1 MLTSNQVR
9 LTADCRGKIRGAT
22 LPAPI
27 TFSSDFLMHPRWR
40 HFNGDSLPST
50 PGFSPEGG
58 YPLFS
63 IPSSP
68 GESSG
73 SASAAHPSG
82 LDFPPRMRGV
92 YPASVN
98 ARLDASAPQ
107 MHVPGAQIV
116 SARLRARTMPLQLF
130 AEDVDLLSTSD
141 WAATGDSPEHAGL
154 RRVHTWHGVLRQLP
168 DHVSHMGPP
177 VAAEAPAGHNV
188 LRRAA
193 SSFNALQSL
202 PPLRVLPPPVTAG
215 SPPLPHVD
223 LDVDFETE
231 IRPYLGQCLVCSRIG
246 SLCPCPYLW
255 LKNVFGVC
263 LGPAPNG
270 YGNVCLRLYDA
281 SCERCMSRD

>member
-1 MLTSNQVR
+1 V
-9 LTADCRGKIRGAT
+9 
-22 LPAPI
+22 
-27 TFSSDFLMHPRWR
+27 
-40 HFNGDSLPST
+40 PST
-50 PGFSPEGG
+50 PGFSPEAG
-58 YPLFS
+58 YALFS

-82 LDFPPRMRGV
+82 LDFAPRMGTGV
-92 YPASVN
+92 YRVGVN
-98 ARLDASAPQ
+98 ARFDASAPQ

-130 AEDVDLLSTSD
+130 AEDADLLSTSD
-141 WAATGDSPEHAGL
+141 WASTGDSPDHAGL

-168 DHVSHMGPP
+168 DHVGHMGPP
-177 VAAEAPAGHNV
+177 MAADAPAGNNV

-193 SSFNALQSL
+193 SSVNALQSL

-231 IRPYLGQCLVCSRIG
+231 LRPYLGQCLVCPTTNPVC
-246 SLCPCPYLW
+246 LCPC
-255 LKNVFGVC
+255 V
-263 LGPAPNG
+263 PAQ
-270 YGNVCLRLYDA
+270 
-281 SCERCMSRD
+281 